1 MERAVQKD
9 GGKSEEGE
17 QSPEAAPEAEQQD
30 KEQGEGLKGLIIRCV
45 GLNEDVREGGGVRGQ
60 DERGVQ
66 KQAHGEEHDAFAPKA
81 EEEKANGPSR

>member
-17 QSPEAAPEAEQQD
+17 QGPEAAPEAEQQD

-45 GLNEDVREGGGVRGQ
+45 GLNEDVRERGGVRAAAYLVCAAL
-60 DERGVQ
+60 RSPP
-66 KQAHGEEHDAFAPKA
+66 F
-81 EEEKANGPSR
+81 